1 VANSGLPYVILRLG
15 GVMSRDMLGAPG
27 KGGAVIGRAIPADN
41 RIHMVDARDVA
52 LALDDDE
59 CSSALPLQYS
69 TDPAT
74 LGCRSAAPAWS
85 RRIRGPVATDRPR
98 VRD

>member
-1 VANSGLPYVILRLG
+1 MANSGLPYVILRLG

-27 KGGAVIGRAIPADN
+27 KGGAVIGRTIPADN

-69 TDPAT
+69 DRSCDARLS
-74 LGCRSAAPAWS
+74 LGGAGMVEANTRT
-85 RRIRGPVATDRPR
+85 RGD
-98 VRD
+98 